1 MRLRDVSERV
11 REVLEDDLEA
21 LFAEG
26 DAHALIQ
33 EIKDI
38 QSIYRPIGVGK
49 KPALVP
55 WLSFTFEPF
64 SGLIE
69 PFNVYP
75 RRFTAMVRVHRQPS
89 GLPEL
94 VVYICRALTKSSEPL
109 RPALYL
115 SFSQSTRVSTR
126 IEKLSKEPLRLRF
139 YHTGALMTVERHP
152 LPLEA
157 CLEGFAEALP
167 EGYPEDQIPGLVERE
182 AATLLY
188 LGDLEL
194 YNDGKTINRKLLR
207 NLTLNCVAAAVVAR
221 YVREQIRKADEE
233 A

>member
-11 REVLEDDLEA
+11 REVLEGDFEA
-21 LFAEG
+21 LFSEDG
-26 DAHALIQ
+26 AHALIQ
-33 EIKDI
+33 DIKDI
-38 QSIYRPIGVGK
+38 QSVYRPIGVGK

-69 PFNVYP
+69 PFNIYP

-94 VVYICRALTKSSEPL
+94 VVHICRSLSKSSEAVEPS
-109 RPALYL
+109 LYL
-115 SFSQSTRVSTR
+115 SFSNSSRISTR

-139 YHTGALMTVERHP
+139 FHTGALMMLDRRM
-152 LPLEA
+152 LPVDA
-157 CLEGFAEALP
+157 CLEGFGETLP
-167 EGYPEDQIPGLVERE
+167 EGYPEDHIPGLVERE
-182 AATLLY
+182 GEEQLY
-188 LGDLEL
+188 LGEL
-194 YNDGKTINRKLLR
+194 AIYNKGQTVDRKLLR
-207 NLTLNCVAAAVVAR
+207 ELVLNCVASGVVAR
-221 YVREQIRKADEE
+221 YIREQIRKAE